1 MNTLKKVNK
10 GFIKVSEYIAFV
22 LSAVICAMIVW
33 WAAKRYLFKGEFYG
47 AEELILAIAFWMYF
61 IGSYVAA
68 YEDSHISA
76 DLLTGMIKGRKGQL
90 IAKLVRLVISLFAF
104 ALLTW
109 LAWDFLTFDIVRNKI
124 TVMFRFP
131 QAWIHV
137 ILPVSF
143 ALSFIYTVAHT
154 ISTIIDLR
162 ECGKVSAGGEGAQ
175 PETPAQDGEEAR

>member
-1 MNTLKKVNK
+1 MNTLKKVNNV
-10 GFIKVSEYIAFV
+10 FIKVSEYLAFV
-22 LSAVICAMIVW
+22 LSAVICVMIVW
-33 WAAKRYLFKGEFYG
+33 WAAKRYVFKGEFYG

-61 IGSYVAA
+61 IGSYIAS

-76 DLLTGMIKGRKGQL
+76 DLLTGAIKGQRGQL
-90 IAKLVRLVISLFAF
+90 IAKLVRLVISLVAF

-109 LAWDFLTFDIVRNKI
+109 LAWDFLAFDLARNKI

-143 ALSFIYTVAHT
+143 ALSFIYSMAHT
-154 ISTIIDLR
+154 VKTVIELI
-162 ECGKVSAGGEGAQ
+162 ECGKAPEPPVQDGGE
-175 PETPAQDGEEAR
+175 AR